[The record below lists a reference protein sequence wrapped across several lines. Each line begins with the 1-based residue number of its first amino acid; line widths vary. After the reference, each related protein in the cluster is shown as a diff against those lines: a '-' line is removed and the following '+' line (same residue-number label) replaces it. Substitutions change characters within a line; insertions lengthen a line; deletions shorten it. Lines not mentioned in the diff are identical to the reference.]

1 MKKQKKSLK
10 ILYIY
15 IPLEKKIWKFS
26 KQELSKVDKHH
37 NEENPPFFQQS
48 VNIFRWRK

>member
-1 MKKQKKSLK
+1 MKKQKKLK
-10 ILYIY
+10 NPIYLY

-37 NEENPPFFQQS
+37 NEENPPFF
-48 VNIFRWRK
+48 